1 MISESSDTAHPKF
14 ELGQIVATPGA
25 LDALEASNQ
34 APSEFLKKHLQLEQ
48 GDLCDEDH
56 ELNGEAVKDGSR
68 ILSAFK
74 TTTGIKLWL
83 ITEAE
88 NDNGHRSATTLL
100 LPDEY

>member
-1 MISESSDTAHPKF
+1 MVNQNSNATAPKF
-14 ELGQIVATPGA
+14 ELGQTVASPGA
-25 LDALEASNQ
+25 LDALEASGQ
-34 APSEFLKKHLQLEQ
+34 SPSEFLKRHMRREQ

-56 ELNGEAVKDGSR
+56 ELNADALKDGSR

-74 TTTGIKLWL
+74 TTNGDKLWV

-88 NDNGHRSATTLL
+88 NGDGHRSATTLL